1 MQPGEKFTIIYNEA
15 ELHVEWLSIN
25 GVSIFRVPVNNQSP
39 LFITRADKENG
50 KKFWTSVPEGRQA
63 EAEAIGPLI
72 EAWYRRN
79 QQ

>member
-15 ELHVEWLSIN
+15 ELQVEWLSIN

-39 LFITRADKENG
+39 LFVTRADKENG

-72 EAWYRRN
+72 EAWYRSN